1 MEKHYR
7 FGSLELTFDLPDDR
21 MYLNDRWLAPFAVP
35 AVEDP
40 HRFCFSM
47 VEELTAPG
55 SACVIARPDQRL
67 YREGDWEVRYL
78 GSVGNSWRDGY
89 LRVASCGRDHR
100 VELKQS
106 QCIGRIGIHTVLSA
120 IGIEHLMAQAGGL
133 VFHCSFIESDGRA
146 ILFTAPSETGKST
159 QAELWRRH
167 RGARIINGD
176 RAAIRWDGRQLLA
189 EGIPFCGSSEHCEDA
204 SLPIGAIVY
213 LAKAPQ
219 TSIRRMG
226 GYEAFSRIWEGVC
239 VNTWDREDMERVS
252 DLVQK
257 LATFVP
263 VYYLPCTPDESAVT
277 ALEQVLE
284 SR

>member
-7 FGSLELTFDLPDDR
+7 FGSLELTFDLPEDR
-21 MYLNDRWLAPFAVP
+21 MYQNERWLEPFSVP
-35 AVEDP
+35 SVVDP
-40 HRFCFSM
+40 HRFRFSM
-47 VEELTAPG
+47 VSELTAPETD
-55 SACVIARPDQRL
+55 CVVSNPDQRI
-67 YREGDWEVRYL
+67 YREGEWEVRYL
-78 GSVGNSWRDGY
+78 GGVSKSWREGY
-89 LRVASCGRDHR
+89 LRVASRGREHIA
-100 VELKQS
+100 ELKES

-120 IGIEHLMAQAGGL
+120 IGIEHLMAQAEGL
-133 VFHCSFIESDGRA
+133 VFHCSFIEFDGRA

-176 RAAIRWDGRQLLA
+176 RAAIRWDGSQLLA
-189 EGIPFCGSSEHCEDA
+189 EGLPFCGSSEHCENA

-213 LAKAPQ
+213 LAQAPR

-239 VNTWDREDMERVS
+239 VNTWDRSDMERVS

-277 ALEQVLE
+277 ALEQALE

>member
-7 FGSLELTFDLPDDR
+7 FGSLELTFDLPQER
-21 MYLNDRWLAPFAVP
+21 MYRNELWLAPFAVP
-35 AVEDP
+35 SVNAPD
-40 HRFCFSM
+40 RFRFSM
-47 VEELTAPG
+47 VEELTAPETD
-55 SACVIARPDQRL
+55 CVVCNPDQRI
-67 YREGDWEVRYL
+67 YREGEWTVRYL
-78 GSVGNSWRDGY
+78 GSVGGSWRDGY
-89 LRVASCGRDHR
+89 IRVASCGRDHR
-100 VELKQS
+100 VELKES
-106 QCIGRIGIHTVLSA
+106 NFSGPIGVHTVLSA
-120 IGIEHLMAQAGGL
+120 IGVEHLMAQAGGL
-133 VFHCSFIESDGRA
+133 VFHCSFIEHDGRA

-176 RAAIRWDGRQLLA
+176 RAAIRWDGKQLLA
-189 EGIPFCGSSEHCEDA
+189 EGLPFCGSSEYCENA
-204 SLPIGAIVY
+204 SLPLKAIVY
-213 LAKAPQ
+213 LAQAPR

-239 VNTWDREDMERVS
+239 VNTWDRGDMEEVS

-263 VYYLPCTPDESAVT
+263 VYYLPCTPDESAVI
-277 ALEQVLE
+277 ALAQALE

>member
-7 FGSLELTFDLPDDR
+7 FGSLELTFDLPEDR
-21 MYLNDRWLAPFAVP
+21 MYQNERWLEPFSVP
-35 AVEDP
+35 SVVDP
-40 HRFCFSM
+40 HRFRFSM
-47 VEELTAPG
+47 VPELTAPETD
-55 SACVIARPDQRL
+55 CVVSNPDQRI
-67 YREGDWEVRYL
+67 YREGEWEVRDL
-78 GSVGNSWRDGY
+78 GGVSKSWREGY
-89 LRVASCGRDHR
+89 LRVASRGREHIA
-100 VELKQS
+100 ELKES

-120 IGIEHLMAQAGGL
+120 IGIEHLMAQAEGL
-133 VFHCSFIESDGRA
+133 VFHCSFIEFDGRA

-159 QAELWRRH
+159 QAELWSRY

-176 RAAIRWDGRQLLA
+176 RAAIRWDGSQLLA
-189 EGIPFCGSSEHCEDA
+189 EGLPFCGSSEHCENA

-213 LAKAPQ
+213 LAQAPR

-226 GYEAFSRIWEGVC
+226 GYEAFARIWEGVC
-239 VNTWDREDMERVS
+239 VNTWDRSDMERVS

-277 ALEQVLE
+277 ALEQALE

>member
-7 FGSLELTFDLPDDR
+7 FGSLELTFDLPEDR
-21 MYLNDRWLAPFAVP
+21 MYQNERWLEPFSVP
-35 AVEDP
+35 SVVDP
-40 HRFCFSM
+40 HRFRFSM
-47 VEELTAPG
+47 VPELTAPETD
-55 SACVIARPDQRL
+55 CVVSNPDQRI
-67 YREGDWEVRYL
+67 YREGEWEVRYL
-78 GSVGNSWRDGY
+78 GGVSKSWREGY
-89 LRVASCGRDHR
+89 LRVASRGREHIA
-100 VELKQS
+100 ELKES

-120 IGIEHLMAQAGGL
+120 IGIEHLMAQAEGL
-133 VFHCSFIESDGRA
+133 VFHCSFIEYDGTA

-159 QAELWRRH
+159 QAELWSRY

-176 RAAIRWDGRQLLA
+176 RAAIRWDGSQLLA
-189 EGIPFCGSSEHCEDA
+189 EGLPFCGSSEHCENA

-213 LAKAPQ
+213 LAQAPR

-226 GYEAFSRIWEGVC
+226 GYEAFARIWEGVC
-239 VNTWDREDMERVS
+239 VNTWDRSDMERVS

-277 ALEQVLE
+277 ALEQALE